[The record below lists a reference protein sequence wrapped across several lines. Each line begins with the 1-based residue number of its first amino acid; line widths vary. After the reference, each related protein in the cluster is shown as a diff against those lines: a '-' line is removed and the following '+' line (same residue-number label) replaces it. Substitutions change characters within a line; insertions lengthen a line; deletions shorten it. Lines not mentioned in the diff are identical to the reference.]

1 MADRP
6 LCAPHVAPIP
16 MLRRGQVQIIN
27 LGDTS
32 KAGQIIDAHV
42 TGLACISLNRQGTM
56 LATASEKGTLLR
68 VFDTRTSK
76 QLFELRRGSTS
87 VTITRFARKLLRS
100 IAAFLALLCS
110 RRRALLT
117 LATGLLSGLVWIC
130 TTTCSINFSSDSSKI
145 VVSSDKTTVH
155 IFNLAGGA
163 SADGKKPA
171 NSGMMPTYFR
181 CVRVWSTLVRL
192 YKRSRH
198 RFHRRFLGRR
208 RRHGITP
215 VLPPPRPPPPEGSC
229 NHCITQPNR
238 PSPLPTIVAAS
249 HNPTLSLSPFVPPG
263 LQLDLELCQVLGR
276 VPEARVFV
284 CGGWQGGLRHLHGR
298 LVLPLHVHHKGRDGD
313 HDIEL
318 LGAAAGSDVTCA
330 VVAPC

>member
-215 VLPPPRPPPPEGSC
+215 VPPPPRPPPPEGSC

-249 HNPTLSLSPFVPPG
+249 HNPTLSLSRPTWLAARPG
-263 LQLDLELCQVLGR
+263 ALPSSRSG
-276 VPEARVFV
+276 ARSPCVR
-284 CGGWQGGLRHLHGR
+284 LRR
-298 LVLPLHVHHKGRDGD
+298 MARRFTPSAWTARST
-313 HDIEL
+313 
-318 LGAAAGSDVTCA
+318 AARSPQRARRRPRYRTSWRCRRQ
-330 VVAPC
+330 